1 MVKLW
6 TLNIN
11 GNTGFVWPGAL
22 EKARENFKIKL
33 KKLQKYAVQV
43 LQTFDIEKDGYY
55 YFQCSISRN
64 YGTIYD
70 ASVRSKSNVAKINS
84 HILGPGFVLVV
95 LGLLFQ
101 QLVTILEGNDP
112 VYGDLVATGFFPFL
126 MYLVYPLK

>member
-1 MVKLW
+1 M
-6 TLNIN
+6 
-11 GNTGFVWPGAL
+11 
-22 EKARENFKIKL
+22 
-33 KKLQKYAVQV
+33 
-43 LQTFDIEKDGYY
+43 
-55 YFQCSISRN
+55 
-64 YGTIYD
+64 
-70 ASVRSKSNVAKINS
+70 RSKSNVAKINS